1 MKKDKNID
9 EIDLQI
15 LSWLSQD
22 SRLTHK
28 ELGEQVHR
36 TGQAVGARVQRLID
50 IGIIEKYTIQ
60 IHASEQ
66 QFIRIFLKAPLS
78 KELEEKIYSNPKI
91 QSFYKTSGHACYIIM
106 SHFTHAEL
114 NAFLENISD
123 AASYTVESV
132 VTKKF

>member
-15 LSWLSQD
+15 LSLLSQD
-22 SRLTHK
+22 SRLTYK

-50 IGIIEKYTIQ
+50 IGIIEKYIIQ

-106 SHFTHAEL
+106 SHFIHIEL
-114 NAFLENISD
+114 NAFLEDISD
-123 AASYTVESV
+123 VASYTVESV